1 LREDKAKTKK
11 WFFSEE
17 KAEARPAEP
26 ASPTLPSMA
35 RLLPQAPE
43 IEVFLLLFLQKKKI
57 LPFQRNGQ

>member
-1 LREDKAKTKK
+1 
-11 WFFSEE
+11 
-17 KAEARPAEP
+17 
-26 ASPTLPSMA
+26 MA